1 MKKLLKYER
10 YDHGTQGEEIER
22 VIEILPK
29 GFDWRGTDLYFYQFE
44 NRKKINELGHIFSR

>member
-1 MKKLLKYER
+1 MKNLLKYVR

-29 GFDWRGTDLYFYQFE
+29 GFDWRGTHLFFFT
-44 NRKKINELGHIFSR
+44 NLKKERNQ

>member
-1 MKKLLKYER
+1 MKKQLKYVR

-29 GFDWRGTDLYFYQFE
+29 GFDWRGTDLFFFT
-44 NRKKINELGHIFSR
+44 NLKKERN